1 MNGTAIKNNKNSFPN
16 DLDKTKRLEMSK
28 KNNSNVNDG
37 KKEQV
42 KNLQSKIL
50 KKKGKVFICGA
61 GPGDPRLITV
71 RCLELIKNSDVVL
84 YDRLV
89 GQEVISQIP
98 EKTEKIYV
106 GRAAGDPTTNQDNT
120 NVLMVKYAI
129 EGKNVLRLKGG
140 DPFIFGRGGEEA
152 EYLLKNGIEFEIIPG
167 ITSAIGSA
175 IYSGIPLTHRKYSSS
190 VVIATG
196 HEDPVKKRL
205 SVNWKNLANIVDTMV
220 ILMGLENLNNILKQL
235 EEGGLSKKTPIAII
249 ERGTRKEQKT
259 IVGTVGTITKKIEQN
274 KVKPPAVIIIG
285 KVVLLSKKLSWFKAN
300 ID

>member
-259 IVGTVGTITKKIEQN
+259 IVGTVGNITKKIEQN
-274 KVKPPAVIIIG
+274 KVNPPAVIIIG